1 MKKYLFIAA
10 ALMLSIIAVATA
22 GAAAND
28 PTPGWD
34 PAPEGHTVTFCHVA
48 GLAEDPANT
57 VTITADEHAVFG
69 QAGHFEENGTTRA
82 GHEQD
87 YLGPCEEPEVPELD
101 CSDDYDPENNGPNGD
116 CTVDPDPDP
125 APIRTQTP
133 TITRITRCLRARSLL
148 AGCRPRART
157 WIRPSPAPSRA
168 TAAICRSRCRPCWLS

>member
-1 MKKYLFIAA
+1 MKKYLFIA

-69 QAGHFEENGTTRA
+69 QAGHFEENGTPRA

-87 YLGPCEEPEVPELD
+87 YLGPCEEPEVPEFD
-101 CSDDYDPENNGPNGD
+101 CSGDYDSENNGPNGD

-125 APIRTQTP
+125 DPDPDDPKDPQDPQVPAGEKP
-133 TITRITRCLRARSLL
+133 TGGVSAS
-148 AGCRPRART
+148 
-157 WIRPSPAPSRA
+157 SPDVDPAVTSTHTSDRGDLPF
-168 TAAICRSRCRPCWLS
+168 TL